1 MSKSNVKSLASY
13 YKGLFKDALND
24 WYQILNFIYDPHQA
38 KIKLLKVYEKA
49 KDSPWLFSGNVIPLE
64 IDESYD
70 DSGFNFEGCF
80 IFIILLRYYSN
91 PLGRGKHYCFKL

>member
-1 MSKSNVKSLASY
+1 MTESNLVSAFHSFRY
-13 YKGLFKDALND
+13 
-24 WYQILNFIYDPHQA
+24 
-38 KIKLLKVYEKA
+38 
-49 KDSPWLFSGNVIPLE
+49 IPISE

-91 PLGRGKHYCFKL
+91 PLGRGKHYRFKL